1 MRPEEAQMSPGGD
14 RDRQRPDEEVTDEE
28 RLARERE
35 AASRQERDSADGPGY
50 TARPSEEE
58 PERERRSP

>member
-1 MRPEEAQMSPGGD
+1 MSPGGD
-14 RDRQRPDEEVTDEE
+14 SDGQRPGEEVTEE

-50 TARPSEEE
+50 TARPSDEE
-58 PERERRSP
+58 PEGGERSP